1 MAPNTDLSTR
11 ALIVTLKSPFSGK
24 STSHIS
30 DITGI
35 PPRTINAIYARACQR
50 GFELNALT
58 IKLLLKYLEEALR
71 TGRPRKQEAIQE
83 AAIERSSRSKRFIY
97 NSVESP

>member
-83 AAIERSSRSKRFIY
+83 AAIER
-97 NSVESP
+97 